1 MDQNL
6 KLLRQL
12 RYCILAHLVI
22 STLTI
27 VLWVITVV
35 FFLKEY
41 ASFTV
46 TVDSF
51 ELFLYILNICTVI
64 YLLIFILIYKPHVVV
79 KNRATSIIECAVWS
93 IATLVV
99 FYAMKLG
106 IEKSLDLV
114 LFYLDPASEV
124 RHYENVLFI
133 SVTVFPLFL
142 FAFIINQSLYA
153 VLKHK
158 KTRQL
163 TGFIFKNPNLVWSVI
178 STQSHQNQLPDS
190 HPCCNQLNHS
200 QNRTD

>member
-41 ASFTV
+41 ASFTI
-46 TVDSF
+46 TVDLF

-64 YLLIFILIYKPHVVV
+64 YLLIFILIYKPHAVV

-93 IATLVV
+93 IATLIV

-124 RHYENVLFI
+124 RHYESVLFI

-142 FAFIINQSLYA
+142 FAFIISILYA
-153 VLKHK
+153 DYRVYREICNCEYSIANGADPDQMWQEEHQTELDAN
-158 KTRQL
+158 RQ
-163 TGFIFKNPNLVWSVI
+163 
-178 STQSHQNQLPDS
+178 
-190 HPCCNQLNHS
+190 
-200 QNRTD
+200 

>member
-133 SVTVFPLFL
+133 SVTVF
-142 FAFIINQSLYA
+142 IISILYA
-153 VLKHK
+153 DYRVYREICNCEYSIANGADPDQMWQEEHQTELDAN
-158 KTRQL
+158 RQ
-163 TGFIFKNPNLVWSVI
+163 
-178 STQSHQNQLPDS
+178 
-190 HPCCNQLNHS
+190 
-200 QNRTD
+200 